1 VKDHPSICRLTEV
14 QVRGRARR
22 RGFQVMRT
30 RGREALRRQA
40 RGLGQ
45 LMLLDHNSV
54 ALFDC
59 TLEEIAAFLIEH
71 DKIERQNFH

>member
-1 VKDHPSICRLTEV
+1 
-14 QVRGRARR
+14 
-22 RGFQVMRT
+22 MRT